1 MFLSRII
8 LPIGLSSSPK
18 RFDWT
23 VVPITHTRAASLV
36 SSSVKNLPS
45 VTVQLLMSRT
55 SVATPCTLPAQFFA
69 PYIICTMVLTWGLT
83 LFTR

>member
-23 VVPITHTRAASLV
+23 VVPITHTRAAAFVGAGARKRRHVDLRIV
-36 SSSVKNLPS
+36 L
-45 VTVQLLMSRT
+45 QIFGAWLLT
-55 SVATPCTLPAQFFA
+55 FP
-69 PYIICTMVLTWGLT
+69 ICALLGFLLT
-83 LFTR
+83 LGLLVPFG